1 MKITWL
7 LCQVRYWLSADSKG
21 GPHAPMDTLRPKHHY
36 KVITN
41 NLPVPI
47 NTRTG
52 DKYAC
57 GTLASVPGSH
67 KLGGGGGEENL
78 VNIVC
83 TCSVSPTHPQ
93 FQGSWKLACMNDYFP
108 YTLGYFCG
116 SIKLLP

>member
-1 MKITWL
+1 
-7 LCQVRYWLSADSKG
+7 
-21 GPHAPMDTLRPKHHY
+21 MDTLRPKRHY

-93 FQGSWKLACMNDYFP
+93 FSRFLEISMHERLFSVYSWLSLWINKIAALVDH
-108 YTLGYFCG
+108 
-116 SIKLLP
+116 